1 MVWQKLFNFFFL
13 SESFESFNPLDVKL
27 MVCTLVNSFLT
38 FCSFLHRH
46 QIVRQYKSFNK
57 VDAGGKWLEIK
68 DVREVSMSLYLW
80 HFHFHYMYS
89 NSKKGKGGSK
99 WWPRVRGENSVQS
112 FTEKELVAGFLVL
125 LQMK

>member
-1 MVWQKLFNFFFL
+1 MVY
-13 SESFESFNPLDVKL
+13 
-27 MVCTLVNSFLT
+27 TLVNSFLT

-80 HFHFHYMYS
+80 HFHFHYTIRIL
-89 NSKKGKGGSK
+89 KK
-99 WWPRVRGENSVQS
+99 
-112 FTEKELVAGFLVL
+112 EKAAASDDLE
-125 LQMK
+125 